1 MTFPGLPAPLA
12 HDGWAVLQIV
22 FFNVLLGGDNAIAIA
37 MACRSLAPRQR
48 RIGIMLG
55 TVLGIVLRLLLIGV
69 IGAVLAVPYMHV
81 IAAALLVWIGVQML
95 RHQDDEETTH
105 AASALWRA
113 VLTIVCADFAMSLDN
128 ALATAAIA
136 QTLPEASRLFYV
148 FVGLAVG
155 APVIAFGS
163 NAMIVLLQR
172 VPALTYVGAA
182 LLGWVA
188 GDMVQADRHVDNA
201 LQQIGGGTAVAQFG
215 IDAGFLVSVAV
226 AVLVPLLGHLLMR
239 RQAQQG

>member
-1 MTFPGLPAPLA
+1 MPAPLA

-69 IGAVLAVPYMHV
+69 IGAVFAVPYMHV

-95 RHQDDEETTH
+95 QHQNDEATTH

-128 ALATAAIA
+128 AVATAAIA

-148 FVGLAVG
+148 FMGLAVG

-163 NAMIVLLQR
+163 NAMIAVLKRL
-172 VPALTYVGAA
+172 PALTYVGAA
-182 LLGWVA
+182 LLGWIA
-188 GDMVQADRHVDNA
+188 GDILQADRHVDSA
-201 LQQIGGGTAVAQFG
+201 LQQIGGGMSGSPFG

-226 AVLVPLLGHLLMR
+226 AILVPLVGHMLMR
-239 RQAQQG
+239 RQVQG

>member
-1 MTFPGLPAPLA
+1 MPAPLA

-69 IGAVLAVPYMHV
+69 IGAVFAVPYMHV

-95 RHQDDEETTH
+95 QHQNDEETTH

-128 ALATAAIA
+128 AVATAAIA

-148 FVGLAVG
+148 FMGLAVG

-163 NAMIVLLQR
+163 NAMIAVLKRL
-172 VPALTYVGAA
+172 PALTYVGAA
-182 LLGWVA
+182 LLGWIA
-188 GDMVQADRHVDNA
+188 GDILQADRHVDSA
-201 LQQIGGGTAVAQFG
+201 LQQIGGGMSGSPFG
-215 IDAGFLVSVAV
+215 IDAGFLVSVAI
-226 AVLVPLLGHLLMR
+226 AILVPLVGHMLMR
-239 RQAQQG
+239 RQVQG